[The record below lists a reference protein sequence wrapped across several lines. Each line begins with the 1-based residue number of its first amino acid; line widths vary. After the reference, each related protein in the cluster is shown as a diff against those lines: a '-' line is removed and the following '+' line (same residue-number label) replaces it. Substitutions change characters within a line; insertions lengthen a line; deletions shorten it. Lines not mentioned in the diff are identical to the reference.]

1 MTHTPEDQRLLIARM
16 IRRRNNGGTAAPVVL
31 AGSLK
36 VAPITTRYRVKGPQ
50 WALGYHTGE
59 DHACPVGS
67 LALATSWGEVVYA
80 SGRPGGMVTSWG
92 PSYGLHIIVRTR
104 DGRFDYMHAHL
115 SRVLH
120 GPGTQVAPGMVLGY
134 VGSTGNSTGPHTHFE
149 ARPAGGRYGSDVHPV
164 NVKRKR
170 LLP

>member
-1 MTHTPEDQRLLIARM
+1 MSHTPEDQRTLIERM
-16 IRRRNNGGTAAPVVL
+16 TRRRNNGGSASPVVY
-31 AGSLK
+31 ARTLK
-36 VAPITTRYRVKGPQ
+36 VAPITTRYRVKGSG

-80 SGRPGGMVTSWG
+80 SGRSGGVVASWG
-92 PSYGLHIIVRTR
+92 SAYGTHLIVRTK

-120 GPGTQVAPGMVLGY
+120 GPGTEVAPGMVLGY
-134 VGSTGNSTGPHTHFE
+134 TGNTGNSTGPHDHFE
-149 ARPAGGRYGSDVHPV
+149 ARPAGGRYGSDVAPV
-164 NVKRKR
+164 NVKRN
-170 LLP
+170 P